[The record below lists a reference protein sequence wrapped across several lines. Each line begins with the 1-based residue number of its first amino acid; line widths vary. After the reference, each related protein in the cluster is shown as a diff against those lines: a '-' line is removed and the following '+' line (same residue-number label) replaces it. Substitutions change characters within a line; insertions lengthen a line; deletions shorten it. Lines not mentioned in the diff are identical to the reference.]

1 MMAAIY
7 CGFSFRVLVLLK
19 LAHCHDL
26 VRHLN
31 RMETLVVLLVTP
43 VLFLVN
49 TPAMNNKQP
58 LRRNSPRSCL
68 ILSRLFNADR
78 KVRQMSVKLSS
89 YTAKVSENTC
99 VGVLWTKGVEQVNAA
114 MATEF
119 LLFG

>member
-49 TPAMNNKQP
+49 TPAMKTAFKKKFSQ
-58 LRRNSPRSCL
+58 
-68 ILSRLFNADR
+68 
-78 KVRQMSVKLSS
+78 KLSHS
-89 YTAKVSENTC
+89 
-99 VGVLWTKGVEQVNAA
+99 
-114 MATEF
+114 
-119 LLFG
+119 